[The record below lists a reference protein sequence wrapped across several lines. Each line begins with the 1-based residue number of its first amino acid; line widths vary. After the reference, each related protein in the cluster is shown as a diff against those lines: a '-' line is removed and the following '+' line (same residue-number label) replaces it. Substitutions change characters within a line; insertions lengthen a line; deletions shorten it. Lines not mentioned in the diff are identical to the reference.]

1 LDDRPQRSA
10 SPGPDT
16 SVAAVYDAYAVGLYR
31 YALMILADRQGAE
44 DAVQQA
50 FTKLL
55 SQADRAARL
64 ESPEAYLRT
73 AVRNECY
80 SMLRY
85 RRDRRS
91 TDADLLE
98 IADAGLGNEEERIA
112 VQTALLT
119 LPPEQREVL
128 YLKAYEGR
136 TFQEIGDTLGES
148 INTVASRYR
157 YGIAKLREALAPME
171 QERRRR

>member
-1 LDDRPQRSA
+1 LDDRPRRSA
-10 SPGPDT
+10 SPGPNT
-16 SVAAVYDAYAVGLYR
+16 SVAAVYDAHAVGLYR

-55 SQADRAARL
+55 SKADRAAEL

-85 RRDRRS
+85 RRDHRA
-91 TDADLLE
+91 TDEGLLE
-98 IADAGLGNEEERIA
+98 IADTVPGNEVDRLA
-112 VQTALLT
+112 LDTALRT
-119 LPPEQREVL
+119 LPAEQREVL
-128 YLKAYEGR
+128 YLKVYEGH
-136 TFQEIGDTLGES
+136 TFQEIGDALGES

-157 YGIAKLREALAPME
+157 YGIARLREALAPVGG
-171 QERRRR
+171 ERR